1 VNKQFS
7 DINFMFFCCPKPI
20 PARQSSIPVIICR
33 SAENEKTNSS
43 LENLRGIVRQASLK
57 ASKFSRYSKISKSGR
72 SGQFFKDF
80 SL

>member
-33 SAENEKTNSS
+33 SVENEKTNSS
-43 LENLRGIVRQASLK
+43 LENLRGIVRQA
-57 ASKFSRYSKISKSGR
+57 KI
-72 SGQFFKDF
+72 
-80 SL
+80 